1 MTGLPPSGLPASL
14 SIALWLVASLWIV
27 AIVAHAL
34 DAPHEIVYA
43 AFVFGLLSGIAEW
56 LTIRRMRR

>member
-1 MTGLPPSGLPASL
+1 MTRFPPSRFPASL

-34 DAPHEIVYA
+34 DAPREVVYA
-43 AFVFGLLSGIAEW
+43 AFAFGLLSGIAEW
-56 LTIRRMRR
+56 LAIRRLRR